1 MSSAEDRCVRP
12 VLKITTWNVN
22 SIRKRVDSVLE
33 WIARNEPDV
42 VCLQETKCTE
52 DKFPW
57 VGFASL
63 GYHVKVI
70 GQKAYNGVAIASRL
84 PQTEVRI
91 NPVQTGSPDARSIA
105 ATVGGVRLLN
115 VYVPHG
121 DAPGEPRFRDKL
133 DWLND
138 LRQLM
143 KNPENRPSVVS
154 GDFNVAPGDAD
165 VYDPAARREK
175 LICSTPE
182 REAFRQLLEAGFVDA
197 LREQNAEPGHYTWWS
212 HRVGAVAANR
222 GLRVDHH
229 LVDASLRDRIR
240 EVRIDRK
247 ERERPVAS
255 DHAPVTLSLE
265 VSASVM

>member
-1 MSSAEDRCVRP
+1 M
-12 VLKITTWNVN
+12 KITTWNVN
-22 SIRKRVDSVLE
+22 SIRKRADSVID

-42 VCLQETKCTE
+42 VCLQETKCTD

-63 GYHVKVI
+63 GYQVKVI

-84 PQTEVRI
+84 PQTAVRI
-91 NPVQTGSPDARSIA
+91 NPVQPASPHARSIA
-105 ATVGGVRLLN
+105 ATVGGVRILN

-138 LRQLM
+138 LCQLM
-143 KNPENRPSVVS
+143 KKPETRPNLVS
-154 GDFNVAPGDAD
+154 GDFNVAPEDRD
-165 VYDPAARREK
+165 VYDPSRRREK

-182 REAFRQLLEAGFVDA
+182 REAFRQLLGAGFVDA

-212 HRVGAVAANR
+212 HRVGAVRANR

-229 LVDASLRDRIR
+229 LVDTSLQACIQ
-240 EVRIDRK
+240 EVRIDRN
-247 ERERPVAS
+247 ERERPLAS
-255 DHAPVTLSLE
+255 DHAPVTLSLD
-265 VSASVM
+265 VSARVM